1 MTTSS
6 SGNPAGGAAPSVDAG
21 ACGHEDA
28 ARAAWQ
34 TVETALPGLR
44 ALQRAALGIY
54 GRLEPDR
61 ALVWTVEELGELAQ
75 AVRRGEGRARLE
87 EELGQLTAWMLCL
100 ANILDVDLA
109 AAVGVGRPGR
119 DRASARQVRDA
130 QALPGRWVSHDQDR
144 LAERPDGAGIRALL

>member
-6 SGNPAGGAAPSVDAG
+6 SASRPTVTSLPGGG
-21 ACGHEDA
+21 
-28 ARAAWQ
+28 RADWADQ
-34 TVETALPGLR
+34 EMRSAVEAALPSLG

-100 ANILDVDLA
+100 ANVLNVDLA
-109 AAVGVGRPGR
+109 TAVESAMREEVERQTTKYGKLKPYEAAGGT
-119 DRASARQVRDA
+119 
-130 QALPGRWVSHDQDR
+130 
-144 LAERPDGAGIRALL
+144 

>member
-6 SGNPAGGAAPSVDAG
+6 SGNPAGGAAPSVDAQ
-21 ACGHEDA
+21 ARGHESA
-28 ARAAWQ
+28 ARATWQ

-44 ALQRAALGIY
+44 GLQQAALGIY

-109 AAVGVGRPGR
+109 AAVGAAVREEVE
-119 DRASARQVRDA
+119 RQLA
-130 QALPGRWVSHDQDR
+130 KYGTLKPYQA
-144 LAERPDGAGIRALL
+144 DG

>member
-6 SGNPAGGAAPSVDAG
+6 SDSHLTQASRAVDAG
-21 ACGHEDA
+21 SRRDRGAEHDI
-28 ARAAWQ
+28 RL
-34 TVETALPGLR
+34 TVMAALP
-44 ALQRAALGIY
+44 ALSSLQHAALEIY

-75 AVRRGEGRARLE
+75 AVRRHEDRTRLE

-109 AAVGVGRPGR
+109 AAVE
-119 DRASARQVRDA
+119 SAIQEEIERQ
-130 QALPGRWVSHDQDR
+130 
-144 LAERPDGAGIRALL
+144 LAKYGKLKPYSCGSVPR